1 MKPLRLTLTIELPPD
16 GSPERDQVMRM
27 TLSELLGIDVPP
39 ARSAPVPASRPD
51 PPVRPHR
58 EPDPADDDEAAGVQ
72 RDDNRPM
79 TGNQLLG
86 WIGDQPDPRG
96 ALKRRSARQEPR
108 VRLADQNLE
117 SGPGREGLWRA
128 DVRHMGREG
137 GTVSPFEIS
146 MIVTRRLDGWGQQ
159 LIDSGATP
167 ILLLGLTTR
176 GKAVACTCEDVS
188 DREVER
194 ILEDT
199 LASLRRQRSKPR

>member
-96 ALKRRSARQEPR
+96 ALKRR
-108 VRLADQNLE
+108 RLGKNHGYVWQIKTWKPEQVAKVYGELT
-117 SGPGREGLWRA
+117 SGTWGGRA
-128 DVRHMGREG
+128 A
-137 GTVSPFEIS
+137 
-146 MIVTRRLDGWGQQ
+146 Q
-159 LIDSGATP
+159 
-167 ILLLGLTTR
+167 
-176 GKAVACTCEDVS
+176 
-188 DREVER
+188 
-194 ILEDT
+194 
-199 LASLRRQRSKPR
+199 

>member
-1 MKPLRLTLTIELPPD
+1 
-16 GSPERDQVMRM
+16 
-27 TLSELLGIDVPP
+27 
-39 ARSAPVPASRPD
+39 
-51 PPVRPHR
+51 
-58 EPDPADDDEAAGVQ
+58 
-72 RDDNRPM
+72 
-79 TGNQLLG
+79 
-86 WIGDQPDPRG
+86 
-96 ALKRRSARQEPR
+96 
-108 VRLADQNLE
+108 
-117 SGPGREGLWRA
+117 
-128 DVRHMGREG
+128 MGREG